1 MGETRQLAPEMM
13 RLQRVCKRPAA
24 AADGAQEM
32 EIRMRKFEA
41 SSVASDATVV
51 FFGKSG
57 SGKTYLVPR
66 GRRGRSAVSCY

>member
-1 MGETRQLAPEMM
+1 
-13 RLQRVCKRPAA
+13 
-24 AADGAQEM
+24 M